1 MLKLVCVRISA
12 GRGVVE
18 VGDWLD
24 GSLHRVRRRVGM
36 AGLLAHQA
44 KFSGEV
50 LLAPVVLKNAAVIW
64 RFETWG
70 QRILGSAADRPK
82 ASRL

>member
-1 MLKLVCVRISA
+1 
-12 GRGVVE
+12 
-18 VGDWLD
+18 
-24 GSLHRVRRRVGM
+24 M

-44 KFSGEV
+44 EFSGEV

-64 RFETWG
+64 RFETWR